1 LDYQSAATQYYY
13 GFVDKELFQPI
24 QLKRRLK
31 DPPIYVHPTDDSNP
45 YLVSS
50 DSNSSWSRETWKHA
64 ANNKQSESN
73 LMSRNSLSVSD
84 STGDYSPAKDNAP
97 HDTKALSTPSSSIC
111 GQYIHRNVDSS
122 SPVYHHMMVSSSE
135 DEKVCHVQVTLA
147 VCFANSKKNLTH
159 F

>member
-1 LDYQSAATQYYY
+1 LDYQSAATQYY

-73 LMSRNSLSVSD
+73 LVSRNSLSVSD
-84 STGDYSPAKDNAP
+84 STGDCSLAKDTAP
-97 HDTKALSTPSSSIC
+97 QNTKAPSTPSSSI
-111 GQYIHRNVDSS
+111 HNVDSP

-135 DEKVCHVQVTLA
+135 DEKVCYVLIVIYLRILKGSSHI
-147 VCFANSKKNLTH
+147 SE
-159 F
+159 

>member
-1 LDYQSAATQYYY
+1 LDYQSAATQHY
-13 GFVDKELFQPI
+13 GFVDKEIFQPI
-24 QLKRRLK
+24 QLKRRPK
-31 DPPIYVHPTDDSNP
+31 DPPIYKYPIDDSNP

-50 DSNSSWSRETWKHA
+50 DSNSSWSRETWK
-64 ANNKQSESN
+64 NKKSESN
-73 LMSRNSLSVSD
+73 LVSRNSLSVSD

-147 VCFANSKKNLTH
+147 VCFANSKKTLTH